1 LVDGPALT
9 LGSPLVR
16 FVRWAASECGQRTKR
31 ISGLGRACHV
41 RLPLLDVGCARSAN
55 GGPGLAGRLGWGR
68 YLELLGMDATRE
80 FITALGGA
88 AVWPLMA
95 GAQQT
100 KVWRVGYLSSAFTP
114 LKSFGDA
121 VILEAFHQQM
131 NDLGYVEGKNLIIE
145 ARYAEGQFDRLPAFA
160 TELVPLRCDVIVAVA
175 TPAIAAAQ
183 RATSTIPIV
192 MSPSTDPIGS
202 GFVKSFARP
211 GGNITGVANLYG
223 DMTAKSVEL
232 LHTILPDAKKIAVLM
247 SSNPTHPPLY
257 EVARA
262 AAQSLGLSTI
272 PIVAPTPADRD
283 RVSTHCKRE
292 LRCIIR
298 ACRSGNHRHPSS
310 RGQIQNSLYLSDQ
323 FSRRCGRAGEL
334 RRKPTGYVEQGASK
348 CGQNIQRR

>member
-1 LVDGPALT
+1 MN
-9 LGSPLVR
+9 R
-16 FVRWAASECGQRTKR
+16 
-31 ISGLGRACHV
+31 RAFI
-41 RLPLLDVGCARSAN
+41 
-55 GGPGLAGRLGWGR
+55 AG
-68 YLELLGMDATRE
+68 
-80 FITALGGA
+80 LGGA
-88 AVWPLMA
+88 AVWPIVA
-95 GAQQT
+95 RAQQN

-114 LKSFGDA
+114 LKSPGDA
-121 VILEAFHQQM
+121 VIFEAFRQQM

-160 TELVPLRCDVIVAVA
+160 TELVSLPCDVIVAVA

-257 EVARA
+257 EVTRA

-283 RVSTHCKRE
+283 RAFQDIVKENCDALFVLADPATTDIPPLAAKFK
-292 LRCIIR
+292 I
-298 ACRSGNHRHPSS
+298 PSIY
-310 RGQIQNSLYLSDQ
+310 QISFLVDAGGLASYGANLPAMLSKAAQYVDKI
-323 FSRRCGRAGEL
+323 FKGDDPANL
-334 RRKPTGYVEQGASK
+334 PVEQPTTFEFVLNLKTSRALGLSIPETVILRAD
-348 CGQNIQRR
+348 RLVE